1 MFFTKRFLDRVG
13 PDFLRDRLGQDF
25 ARAELGA
32 DQVADLL
39 TWDALNHILSTHQLS
54 APQLRLFRDGTQV
67 PTTSYTPRSAPPPTT
82 SCDWSANWSRSTS
95 TWCGAHT
102 KVSTPT
108 GTTTTRSSCSWPAAS
123 TGPSTA
129 RAAGSR

>member
-67 PTTSYTPRSAPPPTT
+67 PTTRYTQRDNEREVLVPDALYRELRDGASLVLDRIDQLHPPI
-82 SCDWSANWSRSTS
+82 
-95 TWCGAHT
+95 GA
-102 KVSTPT
+102 
-108 GTTTTRSSCSWPAAS
+108 AADDLM
-123 TGPSTA
+123 
-129 RAAGSR
+129 